1 MTSNDMKILL
11 TGGLGYIGSHTAI
24 AFVEAGYDIV
34 IYDNLSN
41 STLDKLVSLEK
52 ILGKKTKF
60 VLGDVRDLVKLT
72 KVLKDE
78 KIDLVIHFAGLKAVG
93 ESSVNPI
100 DYYANNVYGAIC
112 LMQAMERV
120 GLKKLVFSS
129 SATVYGN
136 PQYLPI
142 DETHP
147 TIPTNP
153 YGRNKLQVE
162 QLLSDISSSD
172 AGWSILCLR
181 YFNPVGAHD
190 SGLIGEDP
198 NGLPNNLMPYMA
210 QVAAGILPL
219 LHIYGDDYETPD
231 GTGIRD
237 YIHVMD
243 LALGHVSALRY
254 INQNKGINFCNLGTG
269 HGFSVKEMIFA
280 LEMTSSQKV
289 NFNVVQRRSGD
300 IPICYASV
308 SKAKQL
314 LNWSAT
320 RNLEDMC
327 RSLWV
332 WQKNNLPKY

>member
-1 MTSNDMKILL
+1 MTSNNIKILL

-24 AFVEAGYDIV
+24 ALVEVGYDI
-34 IYDNLSN
+34 IIFDNLSN
-41 STLDKLVSLEK
+41 SSLDKLVSLEK
-52 ILGKKTKF
+52 ILGKKIKF
-60 VLGDVRDLVKLT
+60 VLGDVRDVVNLT

-78 KIDLVIHFAGLKAVG
+78 KIDSVIHFAGLKAVG

-100 DYYANNVYGAIC
+100 EYYANNVYGALC
-112 LMQAMERV
+112 LVQAMAGV

-142 DETHP
+142 DEKHP
-147 TIPTNP
+147 TIPTNT

-162 QLLSDISSSD
+162 QLLSDISISD
-172 AGWSILCLR
+172 EGWSILCLR
-181 YFNPVGAHD
+181 YFNPVGAHE

-198 NGLPNNLMPYMA
+198 KGLPNNLMPYMA
-210 QVAAGILPL
+210 QVAAGVLPL

-237 YIHVMD
+237 YIHIMD

-254 INQNKGINFCNLGTG
+254 INQNKGIDFCNLGTG
-269 HGFSVKEMIFA
+269 HGFSVKEMVRA
-280 LEMTSSQKV
+280 LEDASSQKI

-314 LNWSAT
+314 LNWSAS
-320 RNLEDMC
+320 RNLKDMC
-327 RSLWV
+327 ESLWV
-332 WQKNNLPKY
+332 WQKNNLAEN

>member
-1 MTSNDMKILL
+1 MKILL

-24 AFVEAGYDIV
+24 ALVEAGYDVV

-60 VLGDVRDLVKLT
+60 VLGDVRDVVNLT
-72 KVLKDE
+72 KVFKDE
-78 KIDLVIHFAGLKAVG
+78 KIDSVIHFAGLKAVG

-100 DYYANNVYGAIC
+100 EYYANNVYGALC
-112 LMQAMERV
+112 LVQAMEGV

-142 DETHP
+142 DEAHP
-147 TIPTNP
+147 TMPTNP

-162 QLLSDISSSD
+162 QLLSDISMSD

-181 YFNPVGAHD
+181 YFNPVGAHE

-198 NGLPNNLMPYMA
+198 KGLPNNLMPYMA

-243 LALGHVSALRY
+243 LALGHVSALGY
-254 INQNKGINFCNLGTG
+254 INQNQGINFCNLGTG
-269 HGFSVKEMIFA
+269 HGFSVKEMVRA
-280 LEMTSSQKV
+280 LEGVSYQKI

-314 LNWSAT
+314 LNWSAS

-327 RSLWV
+327 GSLWV
-332 WQKNNLPKY
+332 WQKNNFADH

>member
-24 AFVEAGYDIV
+24 ALVEAGCDVV

-41 STLDKLVSLEK
+41 STLNKLVSLEK

-60 VLGDVRDLVKLT
+60 ILGDVRDAPILK
-72 KVLKDE
+72 KVLEDE
-78 KIDLVIHFAGLKAVG
+78 KIDSVIHFAGLKAVG
-93 ESSVNPI
+93 ESSVHPI
-100 DYYANNVYGAIC
+100 EYYANNVYGALC
-112 LMQAMERV
+112 LVQAMEGV

-136 PQYLPI
+136 PQYLPV
-142 DETHP
+142 DEMHP
-147 TIPTNP
+147 TAPTNP

-162 QLLSDISSSD
+162 QLLSDLAISD
-172 AGWSILCLR
+172 VGWSILCLR
-181 YFNPVGAHD
+181 YFNPVGAHE

-198 NGLPNNLMPYMA
+198 QGLPNNLMPYMA
-210 QVAAGILPL
+210 RVAAGILPVL
-219 LHIYGDDYETPD
+219 NIYGDDYETPD

-243 LALGHVSALRY
+243 LALGHVSALDY
-254 INQNKGINFCNLGTG
+254 INQNNGIDFCNLGTG
-269 HGFSVKEMIFA
+269 RGFSVKDMIRA
-280 LEMTSSQKV
+280 LEGVSSQKI

-300 IPICYASV
+300 ISVCYASV

-314 LNWSAT
+314 LNWSAS
-320 RNLEDMC
+320 RDLDDMC

-332 WQKNNLPKY
+332 WQKNNLAKY

>member
-1 MTSNDMKILL
+1 MKILL
-11 TGGLGYIGSHTAI
+11 TGGLGYIGSHTVI
-24 AFVEAGYDIV
+24 ALVQAGYDVV

-60 VLGDVRDLVKLT
+60 VLGDVRDVVNLT

-78 KIDLVIHFAGLKAVG
+78 KIDSVIHFAGLKAVG

-100 DYYANNVYGAIC
+100 EYYANNVYGALC
-112 LMQAMERV
+112 LVQAMEGV

-129 SATVYGN
+129 SATVYGI

-147 TIPTNP
+147 TNPTNP
-153 YGRNKLQVE
+153 YGRNKLHVE
-162 QLLSDISSSD
+162 QLLSDISISD

-181 YFNPVGAHD
+181 YFNPVGAHE

-198 NGLPNNLMPYMA
+198 KGLPNNLMPYMA

-243 LALGHVSALRY
+243 LALGHVSALGY
-254 INQNKGINFCNLGTG
+254 INQNKGIDFCNLGTG
-269 HGFSVKEMIFA
+269 HGLSVKEMVRA
-280 LEMTSSQKV
+280 LERVSYQKI
-289 NFNVVQRRSGD
+289 NFNVVQRRNGD

-308 SKAKQL
+308 SKAKKL
-314 LNWSAT
+314 LNWSAS

-327 RSLWV
+327 GSLWV
-332 WQKNNLPKY
+332 WQKNNLADH